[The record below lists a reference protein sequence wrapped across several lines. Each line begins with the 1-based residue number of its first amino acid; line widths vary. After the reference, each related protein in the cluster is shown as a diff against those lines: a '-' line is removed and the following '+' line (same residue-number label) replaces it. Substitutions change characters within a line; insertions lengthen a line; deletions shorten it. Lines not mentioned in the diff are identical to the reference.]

1 MVKSEEKIGD
11 KLNKLNG
18 IVAWFESQEQADVEE
33 GLLKVKEGAV
43 LIKEL
48 KEKLKQVEN
57 EFTEIKKDLDAGKA
71 AV

>member
-11 KLNKLNG
+11 KLKKLNS

-33 GLLKVKEGAV
+33 GLKKVKEGAA

-57 EFTEIKKDLDAGKA
+57 EFIEIKKDLDA
-71 AV
+71 